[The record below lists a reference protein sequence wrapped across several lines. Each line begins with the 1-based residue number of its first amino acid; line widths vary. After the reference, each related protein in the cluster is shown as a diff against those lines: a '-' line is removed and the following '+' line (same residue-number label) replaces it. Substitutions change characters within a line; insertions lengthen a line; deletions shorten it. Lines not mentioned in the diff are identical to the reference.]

1 MPAGRIEKG
10 ENITT
15 ACEREVLEETG
26 LQIECTTLLLVETAR
41 GSWIRFVLT
50 GKVVGGKL
58 KTPAEADGESLQAKW
73 VSNLNELE
81 LRAGDIT
88 HLIDKAR

>member
-1 MPAGRIEKG
+1 MA
-10 ENITT
+10 

-26 LQIECTTLLLVETAR
+26 MKVECTTLLLVETAK
-41 GSWIRFVLT
+41 GIWMRFVLT

-58 KTPAEADGESLQAKW
+58 KTPAEADEESLQAKW
-73 VSNLNELE
+73 VGNLNELE